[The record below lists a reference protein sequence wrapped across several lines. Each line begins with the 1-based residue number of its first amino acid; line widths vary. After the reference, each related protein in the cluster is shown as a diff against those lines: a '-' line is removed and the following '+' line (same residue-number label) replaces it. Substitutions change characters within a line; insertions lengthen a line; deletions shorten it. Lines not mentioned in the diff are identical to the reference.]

1 LGIRGSGTDA
11 LLVRAA
17 DVLIDRNRT
26 ISLSFAVQG
35 DDCRASIRA
44 DPVDRWCGGGFGIE
58 GEVQCCRAAGNI
70 PRYVGLPDGDRLGSI
85 ASESE
90 ARSGT
95 TPLLF

>member
-1 LGIRGSGTDA
+1 LGIRGRGADA

-17 DVLIDRNRT
+17 DVLIDRNLA
-26 ISLSFAVQG
+26 ICLSFAVQG
-35 DDCRASIRA
+35 DDCRTSIRA
-44 DPVDRWCGGGFGIE
+44 DTIDRWCGGDFGIE

-70 PRYVGLPDGDRLGSI
+70 PRVGLPDGDRLGSI

-90 ARSGT
+90 ARSGM

>member
-1 LGIRGSGTDA
+1 LGIRGRGADA

-26 ISLSFAVQG
+26 IGLSFAVQRN
-35 DDCRASIRA
+35 DCRTSIRA
-44 DPVDRWCGGGFGIE
+44 DPVDRWCGRGFGIE
-58 GEVQCCRAAGNI
+58 GEVEYCRVAGNI
-70 PRYVGLPDGDRLGSI
+70 PRQIGLPDGDRLGSI
-85 ASESE
+85 ASEGE

>member
-1 LGIRGSGTDA
+1 LGIRGSSADA

-17 DVLIDRNRT
+17 DVLIDRDRT
-26 ISLSFAVQG
+26 IGLSFAVQG
-35 DDCRASIRA
+35 DACRTSIRA
-44 DPVDRWCGGGFGIE
+44 DSVDRWCGGGFGID
-58 GEVQCCRAAGNI
+58 GEVQCCRSAGNI
-70 PRYVGLPDGDRLGSI
+70 PRQVGLPDGDRLGSI